1 MLRYL
6 STTREHEMRG
16 EARRMT
22 AKKRC
27 ERRFSALL
35 QSLNDS
41 AHVYDNRRAGQNG
54 DEGTMLLPLI
64 LAIHAT
70 GGERELIERLQR
82 RDAQALAEL
91 YDRYG
96 RVVYSLIL
104 RVVRDGGIAED
115 LVQETFLRVWN
126 RVQGFDSEKG
136 SIGPWLLA
144 VARNRAIDYL
154 RSAGGRERN
163 ALEFEETDH
172 PALYSDMEHDLLVS
186 DKARRVKAAMA
197 KLSPN
202 QRQVIELAYFEG
214 LSQTEMAERM
224 GEPLGTVKT
233 WVRTALK
240 NLRDDLGAVV
250 PA

>member
-1 MLRYL
+1 
-6 STTREHEMRG
+6 
-16 EARRMT
+16 
-22 AKKRC
+22 
-27 ERRFSALL
+27 
-35 QSLNDS
+35 
-41 AHVYDNRRAGQNG
+41 
-54 DEGTMLLPLI
+54 MLLPLI
-64 LAIHAT
+64 LAIIAS
-70 GGERELIERLQR
+70 GGEHELIERLQR
-82 RDAQALAEL
+82 RDPQALAEL

-126 RVQGFDSEKG
+126 RVQGFDSDKG
-136 SIGPWLLA
+136 AIGPWLLA

-163 ALEFEETDH
+163 TLEFEETDH
-172 PALYSDMEHDLLVS
+172 PALYTNMEQDQLQ
-186 DKARRVKAAMA
+186 A
-197 KLSPN
+197 N

-224 GEPLGTVKT
+224 GQPLGTVKT

-240 NLRDDLGAVV
+240 HLREELGAVV
-250 PA
+250 SA